1 MTFVTAIT
9 QAPRALLF
17 PSVPGPGDLVA
28 RADQQMSLAQGY
40 ILSLSAITAGLTP
53 PVITP
58 VFPSGGVAPSI
69 SVPALP
75 AFDYP
80 TWVSPAIPSVFTEVL
95 STSDLNVEPF
105 DAAAPLIDYGAAP
118 TDFTEALPGA
128 PGLNLTFAD
137 PTLVVSLPA
146 PPNLLS
152 LSIASFSGMTL
163 PTFDATAPELVAV
176 APSAVEYI
184 PGARYTSALLTAMQG
199 SLESRI
205 TAGGTGINQD
215 VENAI
220 WDRGRE
226 REAKAQREALLK
238 LEQMET
244 LGYAFPPG
252 AYLDARVKIIQE
264 GAYNDRGTSREVMIK
279 SAELELDNV
288 KHALTTATQLEGQL
302 INYSNSVEQRLFEST
317 RYATEAGIS
326 IYNAKVQ
333 AYAALVDAY
342 KSKAQVYEARI
353 RAEVAKVDAYRA
365 QVSAEEAKAQ
375 VNVALVQQYKVQA
388 DVALSAIEIY
398 KAELAGIQTKADI
411 EKTKIEVFGEQ
422 VKAYVARINAYTAGV
437 EGFRAKLQAEA
448 TKQQV
453 YQSQVEAFTAK
464 VNASARQIE
473 SRIAAYRGRIEA
485 KNAEWDGYRATTQGE
500 ASRVQAISQVN
511 TAVADAYR
519 SEVTGVSAYNETLTK
534 QWQVALDQA
543 QRVSEIGVSAA
554 KSNAELY
561 MTTRSLAL
569 DAAKVG
575 AQVSAQLGAAAINA
589 VNFSSSVSTSENYG
603 NSWNQSTGISVS
615 QSDSKSLGTSH
626 IYSYS
631 PQ

>member
-1 MTFVTAIT
+1 MTTGLSASRT
-9 QAPRALLF
+9 LLF
-17 PSVPGPGDLVA
+17 DAVPTPGDMVA

-40 ILSLSAITAGLTP
+40 ILSLSALSAGLSP

-58 VFPSGGVAPSI
+58 EFPTGGVAPSI
-69 SVPALP
+69 SVPDLP

-80 TWVSPAIPSVFTEVL
+80 TWVSPGIPTNFTETL
-95 STSDLNVEPF
+95 DTTDLEVEPF
-105 DAAAPLIDYGAAP
+105 DDAAPLIDYGTAP
-118 TDFTEALPGA
+118 VDFTEALPDA
-128 PGLNLTFAD
+128 PGLNLTFDD
-137 PTLVVSLPA
+137 PTLTVSLPA
-146 PPNLLS
+146 PPDLLS
-152 LSIASFSGMTL
+152 LSIAPFDGMTM
-163 PTFDATAPELVAV
+163 PTFDAVEPELTAV
-176 APSAVEYI
+176 APSVVEYV
-184 PGARYTSALLTAMQG
+184 PGAIYTSALLTALQG

-205 TAGGTGINQD
+205 TDGGTGINQD

-226 REAKAQREALLK
+226 REAKAQREALDK

-244 LGYAFPPG
+244 LGYAMPPG
-252 AYLDARVKIIQE
+252 VYLDARIKIIQE
-264 GAYNDRGTSREVMIK
+264 GAYNDRGTSREVMIE
-279 SAELELDNV
+279 SARLELDNV

-302 INYSNSVEQRLFEST
+302 IDYSNAVEQRLFEST
-317 RYATEAGIS
+317 RYATEAGIAV
-326 IYNAKVQ
+326 YNAKVQ
-333 AYAALVDAY
+333 AFAAYVDAY

-365 QVSAEEAKAQ
+365 QISAEEAKAQ
-375 VNVALVQQYKVQA
+375 VNIALVQQYKVQA

-398 KAELAGIQTKADI
+398 KAQLAGIQTKADI

-453 YQSQVEAFTAK
+453 YQSQVEAFTAQ

-473 SRIAAYRGRIEA
+473 SRIAAYKGRIDA
-485 KNAEWDGYRATTQGE
+485 KNAEWDGYRATVQGE
-500 ASRVQAISQVN
+500 ASRVEALSKVN
-511 TAVADAYR
+511 SALADAYR

-543 QRVSEIGVSAA
+543 QRVVDIGVNTA
-554 KSNAELY
+554 KANAELY

-569 DAAKVG
+569 DSAKVG

-589 VNFSSSVSTSENYG
+589 VNFSSSVATSESYANSFGISASTS
-603 NSWNQSTGISVS
+603 QSN
-615 QSDSKSLGTSH
+615 SDSKSFSESH

-631 PQ
+631 PE